1 MIHVILKLKT
11 NKTRLHLVSVICIE
25 LSVQLLDISTAFQ
38 GVWNQSRVFFL
49 EGEKQIANHI
59 YIKIFIIIFLAIFFK
74 RKNSNFKLRTKLA
87 KSVKKIFFF
96 LFRWLN
102 ILKMALT
109 ICSFLMNFK
118 LILFNKWKENNR
130 IHDWSNGYLKLKWQ
144 SLAAWRHLS
153 IEIGW

>member
-11 NKTRLHLVSVICIE
+11 NKTQLHLVSVICIE

-118 LILFNKWKENNR
+118 LILFNK
-130 IHDWSNGYLKLKWQ
+130 
-144 SLAAWRHLS
+144 
-153 IEIGW
+153 

>member
-59 YIKIFIIIFLAIFFK
+59 CIKIFIIIFLAIVFK

-118 LILFNKWKENNR
+118 LIFYSTNEKK
-130 IHDWSNGYLKLKWQ
+130 IIASM
-144 SLAAWRHLS
+144 
-153 IEIGW
+153 IEAMAI

>member
-11 NKTRLHLVSVICIE
+11 NKTRLRLVSVILYRGERPASRHFHCISRRME
-25 LSVQLLDISTAFQ
+25 PES
-38 GVWNQSRVFFL
+38 GVFL

-59 YIKIFIIIFLAIFFK
+59 YIKIFIIIFLAIVFK

-102 ILKMALT
+102 ILK
-109 ICSFLMNFK
+109 
-118 LILFNKWKENNR
+118 
-130 IHDWSNGYLKLKWQ
+130 
-144 SLAAWRHLS
+144 
-153 IEIGW
+153 

>member
-11 NKTRLHLVSVICIE
+11 NKTRLRLVSVTCIE
-25 LSVQLLDISTAFQ
+25 VSVQLLDISTAFQ

-118 LILFNKWKENNR
+118 LMLFNK
-130 IHDWSNGYLKLKWQ
+130 
-144 SLAAWRHLS
+144 
-153 IEIGW
+153 

>member
-118 LILFNKWKENNR
+118 LMLFNK
-130 IHDWSNGYLKLKWQ
+130 
-144 SLAAWRHLS
+144 
-153 IEIGW
+153 

>member
-59 YIKIFIIIFLAIFFK
+59 YIKIFIIIFLAIFSK
-74 RKNSNFKLRTKLA
+74 GKTATS
-87 KSVKKIFFF
+87 
-96 LFRWLN
+96 
-102 ILKMALT
+102 
-109 ICSFLMNFK
+109 SF
-118 LILFNKWKENNR
+118 E
-130 IHDWSNGYLKLKWQ
+130 Q
-144 SLAAWRHLS
+144 S
-153 IEIGW
+153 

>member
-49 EGEKQIANHI
+49 EGEKQIANHV
-59 YIKIFIIIFLAIFFK
+59 YIKIFIIIFLAIVFK

-87 KSVKKIFFF
+87 KSVKKIIF
-96 LFRWLN
+96 LSS
-102 ILKMALT
+102 
-109 ICSFLMNFK
+109 CS
-118 LILFNKWKENNR
+118 
-130 IHDWSNGYLKLKWQ
+130 G
-144 SLAAWRHLS
+144 
-153 IEIGW
+153 G